1 LSSPGPDLLDVIVV
15 GGGAAGGAAA
25 CHLAALGRSVLVVD
39 QAPFP
44 RHKPCG
50 GGMAASVQHWF
61 PFDLSPVVEA
71 VIERVRF
78 TWDLDDPVIAEL
90 PGSSPFW
97 IVRRSRLDAFLVE
110 QALAAGAGFEPG
122 VRVQRI
128 EKAAEHWCL
137 DVVASEG
144 DGQPRQLRARAVVLA
159 DGSGSRHAAALGLG
173 PRQPRY
179 ATTVSVEVE
188 GTVQNPG
195 TAHFG
200 FGLVPQ
206 GFCWAFP
213 REGGFSIGLGHFI
226 GRPLEET
233 AALEEADAVLNRLL
247 PSLGFAAGSGERCQG
262 RLRVW
267 DGHHP
272 LHGDGIVVAGDA
284 ASLCDPFL
292 AEGLRPALLSGCRA
306 AEAMQRWLNGDQM
319 ALAGYSTAMRQ
330 QWGESMAWGRRIAQV
345 FYRVP
350 RVGYQLG
357 IKRPTAPQR
366 IAQILSG
373 EMGYGDIAQRAIRR
387 LLFQRG

>member
-1 LSSPGPDLLDVIVV
+1 
-15 GGGAAGGAAA
+15 
-25 CHLAALGRSVLVVD
+25 
-39 QAPFP
+39 
-44 RHKPCG
+44 
-50 GGMAASVQHWF
+50 MAASVQQWF
-61 PFDLSPVVEA
+61 PFQLSPVVES

-90 PGSSPFW
+90 PGNSPFW
-97 IVRRSRLDAFLVE
+97 IVRRSRLDAFLME
-110 QALAAGAGFEPG
+110 QAVSAGAAFEPG
-122 VRVQRI
+122 VRVERI
-128 EKAAEHWCL
+128 ERTADHWCL
-137 DVVASEG
+137 QVAAADG

-159 DGSGSRHAAALGLG
+159 DGSGSRQAAALGLG

-188 GTVQNPG
+188 GTVQDPT

-213 REGGFSIGLGHFI
+213 RHGGFSIGLGHFI
-226 GRPLEET
+226 GRPLEEV

-247 PSLGFAAGSGERCQG
+247 PSLGLAAGSGERSQG

-267 DGHHP
+267 DGHYP
-272 LHGDGIVVAGDA
+272 LHGNGIVVAGDA

-292 AEGLRPALLSGCRA
+292 AEGLRPALFSGCRA
-306 AEAMQRWLNGDQM
+306 AEATHHWLSGDGS
-319 ALAGYSTAMRQ
+319 ALAGYSAAMRKE
-330 QWGESMAWGRRIAQV
+330 WGDSMAWGRRIAQV

-387 LLFQRG
+387 LLLQRG